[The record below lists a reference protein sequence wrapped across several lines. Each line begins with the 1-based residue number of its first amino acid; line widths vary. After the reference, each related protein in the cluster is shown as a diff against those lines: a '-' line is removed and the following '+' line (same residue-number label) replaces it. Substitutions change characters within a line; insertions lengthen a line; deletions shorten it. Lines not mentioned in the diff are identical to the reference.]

1 MATYNAIAGTIGAG
15 KTTVCRE
22 IDSVSKR
29 MVSRITVGYESKSP
43 YLERFYENP
52 KKWAFHMQVWMMQ
65 ERRKQALMLEVS
77 SIPEDSW
84 PGIQDRCCHED
95 TIFREMLYKQGN
107 LSKVEYEMCRDMHN
121 RYWKPGMT
129 PNNIIYLRV
138 SAKTSIA
145 RVRERN
151 RDAEIEVSDTYLCE
165 LHRRY
170 EIWAEENSGDNF
182 HIVDWNEPDMDK
194 IYKILGKHC
203 YPEDDYYEVEWS

>member
-15 KTTVCRE
+15 KTTVCKELSQYVR
-22 IDSVSKR
+22 
-29 MVSRITVGYESKSP
+29 VGYEPKSP

-65 ERRKQALMLEVS
+65 ARRKQALMLGS
-77 SIPEDSW
+77 MKWDDNLA
-84 PGIQDRCCHED
+84 IQDRCCHED
-95 TIFREMLYKQGN
+95 TIFRGMLFQQGN
-107 LSKVEYEMCRDMHN
+107 LSNVEYEMCMDMHN
-121 RYWKPGMT
+121 KYWEPRMMPK
-129 PNNIIYLRV
+129 NIIYLRV

-151 RDAEIEVSDTYLCE
+151 RDAEIEVSDTYLYE

-170 EIWAEENSGDNF
+170 EIWADDNKGDYF

-194 IYKILGKHC
+194 IYQILRTHC
-203 YPEDDYYEVEWS
+203 W